1 MLPRAEGRKAYQS
14 CRFIRKGKN
23 YNDLWLSV
31 EAAGDSGVAAMPS
44 LCQSLA
50 LYQRTKRS
58 VFVGDLAAFMVKSPR
73 ILFGEWMHRP
83 SVLLLLCAAL
93 LLPMTAVARLPGP
106 LQAVPATKVR
116 DLSDIRSSRVL
127 RVLVNQSRN
136 SSGEV
141 QGQAIGVEYHRL
153 RAFEQYLNGHARD
166 GQQVTLKIIPKAKDQ
181 LLGALQRGE
190 GDMVAP
196 GELLD
201 LPSGYA
207 VASSEPIA
215 SNVPLVLVGIKGQR
229 RYTRVEQLSGK
240 TLALPTGSAA
250 GEVVSQLNQKL
261 ALHKLAPINIEW
273 VDPTLAVE
281 DVLEMVQGGI
291 FHLTIVEQPIA
302 ERWGKILP
310 KLRLDRQ
317 LRLGEPGE
325 EHWFVRRDA
334 SMLRASIDR
343 FLTGY
348 KKPSDED
355 AAFLRIYRRLYQVHN
370 PLAKGDRQRLEK
382 LRPTLQKH
390 ADAQN
395 MDWLNLA
402 ALAFKES
409 RLQPNARSGSGP
421 TGLMQITPSAAQ
433 RVGVSNIHNLD
444 ANVQAG
450 AKYLA
455 MIRRK
460 FFSSPKL
467 NERER
472 MAFTL
477 AAYNIGPERVQGMR
491 AEARR
496 RGLNPN
502 QWFFQ
507 VERIAMEQVG
517 MGAVSYVNSVNKYYL
532 AFDRERESLEPRQ
545 QKVVTRK

>member
-1 MLPRAEGRKAYQS
+1 MARLQ
-14 CRFIRKGKN
+14 
-23 YNDLWLSV
+23 
-31 EAAGDSGVAAMPS
+31 
-44 LCQSLA
+44 
-50 LYQRTKRS
+50 
-58 VFVGDLAAFMVKSPR
+58 
-73 ILFGEWMHRP
+73 
-83 SVLLLLCAAL
+83 VLLLLCCSL
-93 LLPMTAVARLPGP
+93 LLPMPAEARLPGP
-106 LQAVPATKVR
+106 VQAVAPGTVR
-116 DLSDIRSSRVL
+116 DLAQIRSSRVL
-127 RVLVNQSRN
+127 KVLVNQSRN

-141 QGQAIGVEYHRL
+141 QGQPIGVEYHRL

-166 GQQVTLKIIPKAKDQ
+166 GQEITLKIIPKAKDQ

-190 GDMVAP
+190 GDLVAP

-201 LPSGYA
+201 LQAAHAIS
-207 VASSEPIA
+207 A
-215 SNVPLVLVGIKGQR
+215 SNPIRTDVPLLLVGIKGEK

-240 TLALPTGSAA
+240 TLALPNGSAA
-250 GEVVSQLNQKL
+250 GDAVSQINQKL
-261 ALHKLAPINIEW
+261 ALLKLPPVKIEW
-273 VDPTLAVE
+273 VDPSLAVE

-310 KLRLDRQ
+310 KLRFDRQ
-317 LRLGEPGE
+317 VLIGEPSDE
-325 EHWFVRRDA
+325 YWFVRRDA
-334 SMLRASIDR
+334 AMLRASIDQ
-343 FLTGY
+343 FLAIY
-348 KKPSDED
+348 KVPSNQD
-355 AAFLRIYRRLYQVHN
+355 AAFLRIYRRLYQVHY
-370 PLAKGDRQRLEK
+370 PLARADRQRLEK
-382 LRPTLQKH
+382 LRPVLQKH
-390 ADAQN
+390 AEAQG

-409 RLQPNARSGSGP
+409 ALQPNARSGSGP
-421 TGLMQITPSAAQ
+421 TGLMQITPAAAQ
-433 RVGVSNIHNLD
+433 RVGVNNIQNLD

-455 MIRRK
+455 LIRRK
-460 FFSSPKL
+460 FFASPKL

-472 MAFTL
+472 MAFVL
-477 AAYNIGPERVQGMR
+477 AAYNMGPERVQGMR

-532 AFDRERESLEPRQ
+532 AFDRERESLEPEE
-545 QKVVTRK
+545 QKVAQRK

>member
-1 MLPRAEGRKAYQS
+1 M
-14 CRFIRKGKN
+14 I
-23 YNDLWLSV
+23 
-31 EAAGDSGVAAMPS
+31 
-44 LCQSLA
+44 
-50 LYQRTKRS
+50 
-58 VFVGDLAAFMVKSPR
+58 
-73 ILFGEWMHRP
+73 RP
-83 SVLLLLCAAL
+83 SVLLLLCCSL
-93 LLPMTAVARLPGP
+93 LLPISAQARLPGP
-106 LQAVPATKVR
+106 LQAVPAAKVR
-116 DLSDIRSSRVL
+116 DLTEIRSSRVL

-141 QGQAIGVEYHRL
+141 QGQSIGVEYHRL

-166 GQQVTLKIIPKAKDQ
+166 GQEISLKIIPKAKDQ

-190 GDMVAP
+190 GDLVAP

-201 LPSGYA
+201 LRAGYA
-207 VASSEPIA
+207 VSTSEPIA
-215 SNVPLVLVGIKGQR
+215 RDVPLVLVGIKGER
-229 RYTRVEQLSGK
+229 RYTRLEQLSGK

-250 GEVVSQLNQKL
+250 GDAVSQINQKL
-261 ALHKLAPINIEW
+261 ALHKLPPVIIEW
-273 VDPTLAVE
+273 VDPSLAVE

-310 KLRLDRQ
+310 KLRIDRQ
-317 LRLGEPGE
+317 VQISDPGE
-325 EHWFVRRDA
+325 EYWFVRRDA

-348 KKPSDED
+348 KKPSDQD
-355 AAFLRIYRRLYQVHN
+355 AAFLRIYRRLYQVHY
-370 PLAKGDRQRLEK
+370 PLAKADRQRLEK
-382 LRPTLQKH
+382 LRPVLQKH
-390 ADAQN
+390 AAAQG

-409 RLQPNARSGSGP
+409 GLQPKARGGGP

-433 RVGVSNIHNLD
+433 RVGVSNIQDLD
-444 ANVQAG
+444 NNVQAG

-455 MIRRK
+455 MIRKK
-460 FFSSPKL
+460 FFASPKL

-472 MAFTL
+472 MAFVL

-517 MGAVSYVNSVNKYYL
+517 MGPVSYVNSVNKYYL
-532 AFDRERESLEPRQ
+532 AFDRERESLEPQ
-545 QKVVTRK
+545 GQKVALRK

>member
-1 MLPRAEGRKAYQS
+1 MA
-14 CRFIRKGKN
+14 
-23 YNDLWLSV
+23 
-31 EAAGDSGVAAMPS
+31 
-44 LCQSLA
+44 
-50 LYQRTKRS
+50 
-58 VFVGDLAAFMVKSPR
+58 
-73 ILFGEWMHRP
+73 RP
-83 SVLLLLCAAL
+83 QVLLVLCCSL
-93 LLPMTAVARLPGP
+93 FLPMPAEARLPGP
-106 LQAVPATKVR
+106 LQAVAPGTVR
-116 DLSDIRSSRVL
+116 DLAQIRDSRVL
-127 RVLVNQSRN
+127 KVLVNQSRN

-141 QGQAIGVEYHRL
+141 QGQPIGVEYHRL

-166 GQQVTLKIIPKAKDQ
+166 GQEITLKIIPKAKDQ

-190 GDMVAP
+190 GDLVAP
-196 GELLD
+196 GELLE
-201 LPSGYA
+201 PQPGQA
-207 VASSEPIA
+207 VSASDPIR
-215 SNVPLVLVGIKGQR
+215 SDVPWLLVGIKGEK

-250 GEVVSQLNQKL
+250 GDAVSQINQKL
-261 ALHKLAPINIEW
+261 ALLKLPAVKIEW

-310 KLRLDRQ
+310 KLRFDRQ
-317 LRLGEPGE
+317 LLIGEPSDE
-325 EHWFVRRDA
+325 FWFVRRDA
-334 SMLRASIDR
+334 AMLRASIDR
-343 FLTGY
+343 FLVTY
-348 KKPSDED
+348 KAPSNED
-355 AAFLRIYRRLYQVHN
+355 AAFLRIYRRLYQVHY
-370 PLAKGDRQRLEK
+370 PLARANRQRLEK
-382 LRPTLQKH
+382 LRPVLQKH
-390 ADAQN
+390 AQAQG

-409 RLQPNARSGSGP
+409 ALQPNARSGSGP

-433 RVGVSNIHNLD
+433 RVGVNDIRNLD
-444 ANVQAG
+444 GNVQAG

-460 FFSSPKL
+460 FFASPKL

-472 MAFTL
+472 MAFVL
-477 AAYNIGPERVQGMR
+477 AAYNMGPERVQGMR

-532 AFDRERESLEPRQ
+532 AFDRDRESLESQER
-545 QKVVTRK
+545 KVVLRK

>member
-1 MLPRAEGRKAYQS
+1 M
-14 CRFIRKGKN
+14 I
-23 YNDLWLSV
+23 
-31 EAAGDSGVAAMPS
+31 
-44 LCQSLA
+44 
-50 LYQRTKRS
+50 
-58 VFVGDLAAFMVKSPR
+58 
-73 ILFGEWMHRP
+73 RP
-83 SVLLLLCAAL
+83 SVLLLLCASL

-106 LQAVPATKVR
+106 LQAVPAAKVR
-116 DLSDIRSSRVL
+116 DLSEIRSSRVL

-153 RAFEQYLNGHARD
+153 RAFEQYLNGHSRD
-166 GQQVTLKIIPKAKDQ
+166 GQEITLKIIPKAKDQ

-190 GDMVAP
+190 GDLVAP
-196 GELLD
+196 GELLE
-201 LPSGYA
+201 LQPGYA

-229 RYTRVEQLSGK
+229 RYTKVEQLAGK

-250 GEVVSQLNQKL
+250 GEAISQLNQKL
-261 ALHKLAPINIEW
+261 ALHKLAPIKIEW

-291 FHLTIVEQPIA
+291 FQLTVVELPIA

-310 KLRLDRQ
+310 KLRVDRQ
-317 LRLGEPGE
+317 LVISEPGE
-325 EHWFVRRDA
+325 ENWFVRRDA
-334 SMLRASIDR
+334 SMLRASVDR
-343 FLTGY
+343 FISGY
-348 KKPSDED
+348 KKPANED
-355 AAFLRIYRRLYQVHN
+355 AAFLRIYRRLSQVHY
-370 PLAKGDRQRLEK
+370 PLAKADRQRLEK

-390 ADAQN
+390 AAAQN

-409 RLQPNARSGSGP
+409 ALQPNARSGSGP

-433 RVGVSNIHNLD
+433 RVGVNNIQNLD

-455 MIRRK
+455 LIRRK
-460 FFSSPKL
+460 FFNSPKL

-532 AFDRERESLEPRQ
+532 AFDRERESLEPGG
-545 QKVVTRK
+545 QKVVSRK

>member
-1 MLPRAEGRKAYQS
+1 M
-14 CRFIRKGKN
+14 I
-23 YNDLWLSV
+23 
-31 EAAGDSGVAAMPS
+31 
-44 LCQSLA
+44 
-50 LYQRTKRS
+50 
-58 VFVGDLAAFMVKSPR
+58 
-73 ILFGEWMHRP
+73 RP
-83 SVLLLLCAAL
+83 SVLLLLCCSF
-93 LLPMTAVARLPGP
+93 LLPMPAVARLAGP
-106 LQAVPATKVR
+106 LQAVPSSKAR
-116 DLSDIRSSRVL
+116 DLAAIRSSHVL

-141 QGQAIGVEYHRL
+141 QGQSIGVEYHRL
-153 RAFEQYLNGHARD
+153 RAFEQYLNSHARD
-166 GQQVTLKIIPKAKDQ
+166 GQEITLKIIPKAKDQ
-181 LLGALQRGE
+181 LIGALQRGE
-190 GDMVAP
+190 GDLVAP

-201 LPSGYA
+201 AQSGHA
-207 VASSEPIA
+207 VSSSQPIA
-215 SNVPLVLVGIKGQR
+215 SNVPLLLVGIKGER
-229 RYTRVEQLSGK
+229 RYTHLEQLSGK
-240 TLALPTGSAA
+240 TLALANGSAA
-250 GEVVSQLNQKL
+250 GDAISQINQKL
-261 ALHKLAPINIEW
+261 ALRKLAPIKVEW
-273 VDPTLAVE
+273 VDPSLAVE

-310 KLRLDRQ
+310 KLRFDRQ
-317 LRLGEPGE
+317 VIISEPGE

-343 FLTGY
+343 FLSTY
-348 KKPSDED
+348 KKPSDD
-355 AAFLRIYRRLYQVHN
+355 DVAFLRIYRRLYQVRY
-370 PLAKGDRQRLEK
+370 PLAKSDRQRLEK
-382 LRPTLQKH
+382 LRPVLQKH
-390 ADAQN
+390 ADAQG

-409 RLQPNARSGSGP
+409 ALQPGASNGGGP

-433 RVGVSNIHNLD
+433 RVGVNNIQNLD
-444 ANVQAG
+444 ANVQAS

-460 FFSSPKL
+460 FFASPKL

-472 MAFTL
+472 MAFVL
-477 AAYNIGPERVQGMR
+477 AAYNMGPERVQGMR

-532 AFDRERESLEPRQ
+532 AFDRERESLEPQ
-545 QKVVTRK
+545 EQKIASRK

>member
-1 MLPRAEGRKAYQS
+1 M
-14 CRFIRKGKN
+14 
-23 YNDLWLSV
+23 
-31 EAAGDSGVAAMPS
+31 
-44 LCQSLA
+44 
-50 LYQRTKRS
+50 T
-58 VFVGDLAAFMVKSPR
+58 
-73 ILFGEWMHRP
+73 RP
-83 SVLLLLCAAL
+83 QVLLLLCCSL
-93 LLPMTAVARLPGP
+93 LLPMLAEARLPGP
-106 LQAVPATKVR
+106 MQTVAPGTVR
-116 DLSDIRSSRVL
+116 DLAQIRSSRVL
-127 RVLVNQSRN
+127 KVLVNQSRN

-141 QGQAIGVEYHRL
+141 QGQPIGVEYHRL

-166 GQQVTLKIIPKAKDQ
+166 GQAISLKIIPMAKDQ

-190 GDMVAP
+190 GDLVAP
-196 GELLD
+196 GELLE
-201 LPSGYA
+201 PQGGYA
-207 VASSEPIA
+207 ISASDPIRTG
-215 SNVPLVLVGIKGQR
+215 VPLLLVGIKGEK

-240 TLALPTGSAA
+240 TLALPNGSAA
-250 GEVVSQLNQKL
+250 GDAVSQINQKL
-261 ALHKLAPINIEW
+261 ALLKLPPVKVEW

-310 KLRLDRQ
+310 KLRFDRQ
-317 LRLGEPGE
+317 VLIGEPGDE
-325 EHWFVRRDA
+325 YWFVRRDA
-334 SMLRASIDR
+334 AMLRASIDR
-343 FLTGY
+343 FLAAY
-348 KKPSDED
+348 KVPANED
-355 AAFLRIYRRLYQVHN
+355 AAFLRIYRRLYQVHY
-370 PLAKGDRQRLEK
+370 PLARADRQRLEK
-382 LRPTLQKH
+382 LRPVLQKH
-390 ADAQN
+390 ADAQG

-409 RLQPNARSGSGP
+409 ALQPSARGGGGP

-433 RVGVSNIHNLD
+433 RVGVDNIQNLD

-460 FFSSPKL
+460 FFASPKL

-472 MAFTL
+472 MAFVL
-477 AAYNIGPERVQGMR
+477 AAYNMGPERVQGMR

-517 MGAVSYVNSVNKYYL
+517 MAPVSYVNSVNKYYL
-532 AFDRERESLEPRQ
+532 AFDRERESLEPQ
-545 QKVVTRK
+545 EQKVALRK

>member
-1 MLPRAEGRKAYQS
+1 M
-14 CRFIRKGKN
+14 
-23 YNDLWLSV
+23 
-31 EAAGDSGVAAMPS
+31 
-44 LCQSLA
+44 
-50 LYQRTKRS
+50 T
-58 VFVGDLAAFMVKSPR
+58 
-73 ILFGEWMHRP
+73 RP
-83 SVLLLLCAAL
+83 SVLLLLCLSL
-93 LLPMTAVARLPGP
+93 LLPMPALARLAGP
-106 LQAVPATKVR
+106 LQAVPAAKVR
-116 DLSDIRSSRVL
+116 DLVEIRSSRVL

-141 QGQAIGVEYHRL
+141 EGQAIGVEYHRL

-166 GQQVTLKIIPKAKDQ
+166 GQEITLKIIPKGKDQ
-181 LLGALQRGE
+181 LIGALQRGE
-190 GDMVAP
+190 GDLVAP

-201 LPSGYA
+201 LQPGHAIST
-207 VASSEPIA
+207 SQPIA
-215 SNVPLVLVGIKGQR
+215 SNIPLVLVGIKGER
-229 RYTRVEQLSGK
+229 SYTRLEQLSGK

-250 GEVVSQLNQKL
+250 GDAVSQINQRL
-261 ALHKLAPINIEW
+261 ALHKLPPVNVEW
-273 VDPTLAVE
+273 VDPSLAVE

-310 KLRLDRQ
+310 KLRLDRKV
-317 LRLGEPGE
+317 LISEPGE
-325 EHWFVRRDA
+325 EFWFVRRDA

-343 FLTGY
+343 FLLTY
-348 KKPSDED
+348 KKPSDQD
-355 AAFLRIYRRLYQVHN
+355 VAFLRIYRRLYQVHY
-370 PLAKGDRQRLEK
+370 PLAKANRQRLEK
-382 LRPTLQKH
+382 LRPVLQKH
-390 ADAQN
+390 AAAQG

-409 RLQPNARSGSGP
+409 GLQPSARSGGAP
-421 TGLMQITPSAAQ
+421 TGLMQITPAAAQ
-433 RVGVSNIHNLD
+433 RVGVNNIQELD

-460 FFSSPKL
+460 FFASPKL

-472 MAFTL
+472 MAFVL
-477 AAYNIGPERVQGMR
+477 AAYNMGPERVQGMR

-496 RGLNPN
+496 RGLNPD

-532 AFDRERESLEPRQ
+532 AFDRERDSLEPV
-545 QKVVTRK
+545 KPELVSRK

>member
-1 MLPRAEGRKAYQS
+1 MKKR
-14 CRFIRKGKN
+14 
-23 YNDLWLSV
+23 
-31 EAAGDSGVAAMPS
+31 PS
-44 LCQSLA
+44 L
-50 LYQRTKRS
+50 
-58 VFVGDLAAFMVKSPR
+58 
-73 ILFGEWMHRP
+73 
-83 SVLLLLCAAL
+83 LLLLCLSL
-93 LLPMTAVARLPGP
+93 LLPLPAVARLAGPWEIAQPG
-106 LQAVPATKVR
+106 KVR
-116 DLSDIRSSRVL
+116 DLAEIRSSRVL

-141 QGQAIGVEYHRL
+141 QGEVIGLEYHRL
-153 RAFEQYLNGHARD
+153 RAFEQFLNSQARD
-166 GQQVTLKIIPKAKDQ
+166 NQEITLKIIPKAKDQ

-190 GDMVAP
+190 GDLVAP
-196 GELLD
+196 GELLEAQ
-201 LPSGYA
+201 PGHA
-207 VASSEPIA
+207 VIA
-215 SNVPLVLVGIKGQR
+215 SDPLGNTVPLLLVGLKGEKR
-229 RYTRVEQLSGK
+229 FTRFEQLSGR
-240 TLALPTGSAA
+240 TLALTPGSAA
-250 GEVVSQLNQKL
+250 GEAVNQINQKL
-261 ALHKLAPINIEW
+261 ALRKLPPVKVEW
-273 VDPTLAVE
+273 VDPSLAVE

-310 KLRLDRQ
+310 KLRFDRQ
-317 LRLGEPGE
+317 VLIGAPGE
-325 EHWFVRRDA
+325 EYWFVRRDA

-343 FLTGY
+343 FLSTY

-355 AAFLRIYRRLYQVHN
+355 GAFLRIYRRLYQVHY
-370 PLAKGDRQRLEK
+370 PLAKADRQRLEK
-382 LRPTLQKH
+382 LRPVLQKH
-390 ADAQN
+390 ADSQG

-409 RLQPNARSGSGP
+409 ALQPEAHNGGGP

-433 RVGVSNIHNLD
+433 RVGVNNIQNLD

-472 MAFTL
+472 MAFVL
-477 AAYNIGPERVQGMR
+477 AAYNMGPERVQGMR

-517 MGAVSYVNSVNKYYL
+517 MGPVSYVNSVNKYYL
-532 AFDRERESLEPRQ
+532 AFDRERESLEPQ
-545 QKVVTRK
+545 GQKVVSRK